1 MNHYLS
7 SFIILLA
14 FLLSAT
20 ADAQQVKNIARNTLY
35 ADFAIKGAT
44 YSVNYDR
51 VFSNGKKLAKSYR
64 AGISVLNNAIAVPL
78 GLQFFS
84 GKNAHHV
91 EYSLTI
97 VPNIEKYQDIST
109 GNNESDKKI
118 YILPGAGYRYQP
130 PSGGF
135 FAKIVIGPLI
145 YLDPE
150 ADNFW
155 HMEGKVYPGITAGAG
170 FSF

>member
-1 MNHYLS
+1 VNHYLS

-20 ADAQQVKNIARNTLY
+20 ADAQQLKNISRNTLY

-51 VFSNGKKLAKSYR
+51 VFSN
-64 AGISVLNNAIAVPL
+64 NAIAVPL

-84 GKNAHHV
+84 GKNTHHV

-97 VPNIEKYQDIST
+97 VPYIEKYQDIST

-130 PSGGF
+130 PTGGL

-145 YLDPE
+145 YLDP
-150 ADNFW
+150 ASDNFW